1 MKRLKIYLLLGFLTF
16 ALLVPLIP
24 VSVPVARAEGVPKWS
39 FFPSSYYNTYNASGS
54 GGGLYNFWIY
64 SPAYDSE
71 NDTYYTDT
79 VSAYT
84 YIYVNTTGVYD
95 KGPSNLNWAHF
106 SGMYLDS
113 NSNVTAVKFGSMDII
128 PFGYSIT
135 LCYGPSPSPSSYDT
149 FTNTIVITL
158 DDIQVGSGLIAFTP
172 VVDLS
177 FISLDCET
185 DILRLSVATNGAVSA
200 LYPSDVDGQGVSGVY
215 DDLTGFFDV
224 FLPSGLS
231 SGLHNLYYYGA
242 LEHEGEF
249 FAFDGVYSF
258 NYTCEGSPP
267 PEESP
272 PEAGQFKIVY
282 PVSKQVFD
290 NGTGSI
296 VVQVQ
301 YGGDASVDFPG
312 YDVKLKLE
320 NLAGTEWSSY
330 LVSPVVSDGITTWS
344 VSMPINDDNSY
355 TLNAYLQSSDTWLA
369 SVVRF
374 DFVFFEVGGGSIP
387 EDVVGFLQ
395 RWWEMFKEWFVGVM
409 NYLFVPTAQQINSLL
424 PSSASSDYGFNP
436 FTPEMFPSPVYAV
449 DIPLSATHSISLSVE
464 GVPDLYVTIMRA
476 FSQVF
481 ISLSLIFFI
490 LKGF

>member
-1 MKRLKIYLLLGFLTF
+1 MLAGTFFVPFVSAVTFEYYTSAKSPFYISFVDSGTDRANLFTYEHLDFFSPGTFDDTFIYYVEDLTISQSYEFIQSFCPNVKREDNFDYGLILVAPIGFQWQIGHTYKF
-16 ALLVPLIP
+16 TYSSQVVEYISSIWHWYFTIPGASFTAVCSEYSVDIP
-24 VSVPVARAEGVPKWS
+24 VSFV
-39 FFPSSYYNTYNASGS
+39 F
-54 GGGLYNFWIY
+54 
-64 SPAYDSE
+64 
-71 NDTYYTDT
+71 
-79 VSAYT
+79 
-84 YIYVNTTGVYD
+84 
-95 KGPSNLNWAHF
+95 
-106 SGMYLDS
+106 
-113 NSNVTAVKFGSMDII
+113 
-128 PFGYSIT
+128 
-135 LCYGPSPSPSSYDT
+135 
-149 FTNTIVITL
+149 
-158 DDIQVGSGLIAFTP
+158 QP

-185 DILRLSVATNGAVSA
+185 DILRLSVAANGAVSA

-215 DDLTGFFDV
+215 DNLTGFFDV

-258 NYTCEGSPP
+258 DYTCSGSPP

-312 YDVKLKLE
+312 YGVKLKLE

-409 NYLFVPTAQQINSLL
+409 NYLFVPTAQQISSLL

-436 FTPEMFPSPVYAV
+436 FTPEMFPSPIYAL
-449 DIPLSATHSISLSVE
+449 DIPLSATHSVSLSIQ